1 MNLMFAVGGISD
13 RHIEE
18 FADVSPKK
26 RRIPFWVKISSA
38 ACLTVVI
45 AAAAVLV
52 PVIKNK
58 MENQVSDGHS
68 GVHGNIACVY
78 FNDRIYSPYS
88 NGGISKLP
96 EGYVEV
102 GEIIS
107 NDNVDFFERKIN
119 GTGLDLYIG
128 DKIYQDPEHT
138 EDMYVYTKV
147 FNYGKANRYEL
158 YTDKTYCRVR
168 INGRTYVRDYEKI
181 HFRTPPNGYDYAGE
195 VTTNDRNDRYVDG
208 FGQDIDIGAK
218 IYCSPYEHNIVYVYM
233 SQDDRCYGFVAIDD

>member
-26 RRIPFWVKISSA
+26 RCMPLWVKISSA

-58 MENQVSDGHS
+58 IYAGEFDGVDGGGIS
-68 GVHGNIACVY
+68 CVY
-78 FNDRIYSPYS
+78 FNDRIYSHR
-88 NGGISKLP
+88 GGISELP
-96 EGYVEV
+96 ERYVEV

-107 NDNVDFFERKIN
+107 NDSVDFYEKKYN
-119 GTGLDLYIG
+119 GVGMDLHIG
-128 DKIYQDPEHT
+128 DKLYQDPEHT
-138 EDMYVYTKV
+138 EDMYVYTDV

-158 YTDKTYCRVR
+158 YTDITYCRVR

-181 HFRTPPNGYDYAGE
+181 HFRNPPKGYDYAGE

-208 FGQDIDIGAK
+208 FGQGLDICDK
-218 IYCSPYEHNIVYVYM
+218 IYCSPYEHNIVYVYF
-233 SQDDRCYGFVAIDD
+233 SREDHCYGFVAIDE

>member
-26 RRIPFWVKISSA
+26 RRVPLWLKISSA
-38 ACLTVVI
+38 ACLTVVV
-45 AAAAVLV
+45 AAAGVLV

-58 MENQVSDGHS
+58 MENQVSNDG
-68 GVHGNIACVY
+68 GVHGNLACVY

-107 NDNVDFFERKIN
+107 NDNIDFFERKIN
-119 GTGLDLYIG
+119 GTGLDLHIG
-128 DKIYQDPEHT
+128 DKLYQDPEHT
-138 EDMYVYTKV
+138 EDMYVYTDV

-181 HFRTPPNGYDYAGE
+181 HFHRPPNGYDYAGE

-208 FGQDIDIGAK
+208 FGQDLEIGDK
-218 IYCSPYEHNIVYVYM
+218 IYCSPYEHNIVYVYF
-233 SQDDRCYGFVAIDD
+233 SREDHCYGFVAIDD